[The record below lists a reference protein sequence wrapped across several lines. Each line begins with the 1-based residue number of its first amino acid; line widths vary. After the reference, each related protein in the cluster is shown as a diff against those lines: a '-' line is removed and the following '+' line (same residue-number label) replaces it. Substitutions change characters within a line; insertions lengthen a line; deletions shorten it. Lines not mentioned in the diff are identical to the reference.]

1 MWRART
7 SVNEGGIY
15 LGRTSWPNMDSRSMD
30 GKGDWG
36 GDQNPSEEA
45 WPKYCTHNVYQH
57 TDSQGDVSYQTEPKQ
72 REAELP
78 SMGKVLLCT
87 SPTAWPLYA
96 CIEVL
101 HGQPQSLQYHR
112 GPGHNSRDGQTCRQM
127 LNRIFYKYTTYKNC

>member
-1 MWRART
+1 
-7 SVNEGGIY
+7 
-15 LGRTSWPNMDSRSMD
+15 MDSRSMD

-96 CIEVL
+96 
-101 HGQPQSLQYHR
+101 SLR
-112 GPGHNSRDGQTCRQM
+112 FSMANPRVSSITGGLAITLVMVRPAIKC
-127 LNRIFYKYTTYKNC
+127 